1 MSKKTSTKKHKSR
14 EKGLSLIESAMVLAL
29 SAVVIAAV
37 LYFYNNSIEN
47 KKVNDGIS
55 RLQTIIAATNGFMVS
70 NTSALS
76 GNNNIGDFIKA
87 VSLKTGISTINP
99 GDGTTQLVDE
109 NGRGIQIWPVSNS
122 RHYII
127 EIQTSNIPT
136 CVKYASMNMGT
147 MYYQKPSI
155 YLGSKQI
162 GTANDV
168 SSANA
173 ACKTADQQ
181 RNGANIK
188 IRYSLKY

>member
-1 MSKKTSTKKHKSR
+1 MSKKTSIKKHKSR

-55 RLQTIIAATNGFMVS
+55 RLQTIIAATNGFIAS
-70 NTSALS
+70 NASAFDS
-76 GNNNIGDFIKA
+76 NIGNFIKA
-87 VSLKTGISTINP
+87 VSLKTGIPTINP

-109 NGRGIQIWPVSNS
+109 NGRGIQIWPVSSS
-122 RHYII
+122 RYYVI
-127 EIQTSNIPT
+127 EVQTSNIPT

-147 MYYQKPSI
+147 MYYQKPDI
-155 YLGSKQI
+155 YLDKKKI

-168 SSANA
+168 SSANT
-173 ACKTADQQ
+173 ACQKADQQ

>member
-1 MSKKTSTKKHKSR
+1 MSKKTSIKKHKSR

-55 RLQTIIAATNGFMVS
+55 RLQTIIAATNGFIAS
-70 NTSALS
+70 NASAFDS
-76 GNNNIGDFIKA
+76 DRGNFIKA
-87 VSLKTGISTINP
+87 VSLKTGIPTINL

-109 NGRGIQIWPVSNS
+109 NGRGIQIWPVSSS
-122 RHYII
+122 RYYVI
-127 EIQTSNIPT
+127 EVQTSNIPT

-147 MYYQKPSI
+147 MYYQKPDI
-155 YLGSKQI
+155 YLGNKKI

-168 SSANA
+168 SSANT
-173 ACKTADQQ
+173 ACQKADQQ

-188 IRYSLKY
+188 IRYTLKY

>member
-1 MSKKTSTKKHKSR
+1 MSKKTSIKKHKSR

-55 RLQTIIAATNGFMVS
+55 RLQTIIAATNGFIAS
-70 NTSALS
+70 NASALDS
-76 GNNNIGDFIKA
+76 NIGNFIKA
-87 VSLKTGISTINP
+87 VSLKTGIPTINP

-109 NGRGIQIWPVSNS
+109 NGRGIQIWPVSSS
-122 RHYII
+122 RYYVI
-127 EIQTSNIPT
+127 EVQTSNIPT

-147 MYYQKPSI
+147 MYYQKPDI
-155 YLGSKQI
+155 YLDKKKI

-168 SSANA
+168 SSANT
-173 ACKTADQQ
+173 ACQKADQQ

>member
-1 MSKKTSTKKHKSR
+1 
-14 EKGLSLIESAMVLAL
+14 MVLAL

-55 RLQTIIAATNGFMVS
+55 RLQTIIAATNGFIAS
-70 NTSALS
+70 NASAFDS
-76 GNNNIGDFIKA
+76 NIGNFIKA
-87 VSLKTGISTINP
+87 VSLKTGIPTINP

-109 NGRGIQIWPVSNS
+109 NGRGIQIWPVSSS
-122 RHYII
+122 RYYVI
-127 EIQTSNIPT
+127 EVQTSNIPT

-147 MYYQKPSI
+147 MYYQKPDI
-155 YLGSKQI
+155 YLGNNKI

-168 SSANA
+168 SSANT
-173 ACKTADQQ
+173 ACQKADQQ

>member
-1 MSKKTSTKKHKSR
+1 MSKKTSTQKHKSR

-55 RLQTIIAATNGFMVS
+55 RLQTIIAATNGFIAS
-70 NTSALS
+70 NASAFD
-76 GNNNIGDFIKA
+76 GNIGNFIKA
-87 VSLKTGISTINP
+87 VSLKTGIPTINQ

-109 NGRGIQIWPVSNS
+109 NGRGIQIWAVSSS
-122 RHYII
+122 RYYVI
-127 EIQTSNIPT
+127 EVQTSNIPT

-147 MYYQKPSI
+147 MYYQKPDI
-155 YLGSKQI
+155 YLGSNKI

-168 SSANA
+168 SSANT
-173 ACKTADQQ
+173 ACQKADQQ
-181 RNGANIK
+181 RKDANIK

>member
-1 MSKKTSTKKHKSR
+1 MSKKTSIKKNKSR
-14 EKGLSLIESAMVLAL
+14 EKGLSLIESAVVLAL

-55 RLQTIIAATNGFMVS
+55 RLQTIIAATNGFIAS
-70 NTSALS
+70 NASAFDS
-76 GNNNIGDFIKA
+76 NIGNFIKA
-87 VSLKTGISTINP
+87 VSLKTGIPTINP

-109 NGRGIQIWPVSNS
+109 NGRGIQIWPVSSS
-122 RHYII
+122 RYYVI
-127 EIQTSNIPT
+127 EVQTSNIPT

-147 MYYQKPSI
+147 MYYQKPDI
-155 YLGSKQI
+155 YLGSTKI

-168 SSANA
+168 SSANT
-173 ACKTADQQ
+173 ACQNADQK

>member
-1 MSKKTSTKKHKSR
+1 MSEKTSTQKHKSR

-55 RLQTIIAATNGFMVS
+55 RLQTIIAATNGFIAS
-70 NTSALS
+70 NASAFDS
-76 GNNNIGDFIKA
+76 NIGNFINA
-87 VSLKTGISTINP
+87 VSLKTGIPTINP

-109 NGRGIQIWPVSNS
+109 NGRGIQIWSVSSS
-122 RHYII
+122 RYYVI
-127 EIQTSNIPT
+127 EVQTSNIPT

-147 MYYQKPSI
+147 MYYQKPDI
-155 YLGSKQI
+155 YIGNKKI

-168 SSANA
+168 SSANT
-173 ACKTADQQ
+173 ACQKADQQ
-181 RNGANIK
+181 RNDANIK

>member
-1 MSKKTSTKKHKSR
+1 MSKKTSIKKHKSR

-55 RLQTIIAATNGFMVS
+55 RLQTIIAATNGFIAS
-70 NTSALS
+70 NASAFD
-76 GNNNIGDFIKA
+76 NNIADFIKA
-87 VSLKTGISTINP
+87 VSLKTGIPTISP
-99 GDGTTQLVDE
+99 GDKTTQLVDE
-109 NGRGIQIWPVSNS
+109 NGRGIQIWPVSGKK
-122 RHYII
+122 YYVI
-127 EIQTSNIPT
+127 EVQTSNIPT

-147 MYYQKPSI
+147 MYYQKPEI
-155 YLGSKQI
+155 YLSDNKI
-162 GTANDV
+162 GIANDV
-168 SSANA
+168 SSANEV
-173 ACKTADQQ
+173 CQNADKK